1 MEVKQIATLVNNAT
15 KEINGEIAVMNEDL
29 SNVVEVGESLENA
42 AGLDNYVRT
51 LPNLIGRMVFVNRK
65 YAGGAPSVLMDGWEY
80 GSILA
85 KYRGKMPEATEN
97 ESWELTDGAA
107 YDMTIFTKPDVSA
120 KFFNKRVTFE
130 IPLSITEKQVK
141 ESFHSP
147 EELNAFFSMIY
158 NNVEKSMTVK
168 LDSLIM
174 RTINNFIGETV
185 YNGVGSTLGNSS
197 VRAVNLLKLYNTQF
211 AKTLTATQCMTD
223 PDFIRFAVLEIG
235 KYKDYMS
242 RMSTVFNIGGTEK
255 FTTAEYCKTILLT
268 DFAKAAGV
276 YLYDGS
282 GQFRTDNLTLGEFE
296 TVPYWQG
303 SGTAFDFTSLSTV
316 NVKTTG
322 NNSVNVSGVI
332 GVLFDRDA
340 VAVCNMDRRVTTA
353 PYNAKA
359 EFWNSW
365 HKWDCMYLNDFDENF
380 VVFFVHE

>member
-29 SNVVEVGESLENA
+29 SNVVEVGESIENA

-120 KFFNKRVTFE
+120 KFFNKKVTFE

-168 LDSLIM
+168 IDSLIM
-174 RTINNFIGETV
+174 RTINNFIGEIV
-185 YNGVGSTLGNSS
+185 YNGVGSALGNSS

-211 AKTLTATQCMTD
+211 SKTLTAAQCMTD

-255 FTTAEYCKTILLT
+255 FTPAEYSKTILLT

-282 GQFRTDNLTLGEFE
+282 GQFRTDNLTFGEFE
-296 TVPYWQG
+296 TVP
-303 SGTAFDFTSLSTV
+303 
-316 NVKTTG
+316 
-322 NNSVNVSGVI
+322 
-332 GVLFDRDA
+332 
-340 VAVCNMDRRVTTA
+340 
-353 PYNAKA
+353 
-359 EFWNSW
+359 
-365 HKWDCMYLNDFDENF
+365 
-380 VVFFVHE
+380 

>member
-1 MEVKQIATLVNNAT
+1 
-15 KEINGEIAVMNEDL
+15 
-29 SNVVEVGESLENA
+29 
-42 AGLDNYVRT
+42 
-51 LPNLIGRMVFVNRK
+51 
-65 YAGGAPSVLMDGWEY
+65 
-80 GSILA
+80 
-85 KYRGKMPEATEN
+85 MPEATEN

-107 YDMTIFTKPDVSA
+107 YDMSIFTKPDVSA
-120 KFFNKRVTFE
+120 KFFNKKVTFE

-141 ESFHSP
+141 QSFRSP

-174 RTINNFIGETV
+174 RTINNFIGETI

-211 AKTLTATQCMTD
+211 SKTLTAAKCMTD

-255 FTTAEYCKTILLT
+255 FTPAEYSKTILLT

-282 GQFRTDNLTLGEFE
+282 GQFRTDNLTFGEFE

-322 NNSVNVSGVI
+322 NNSVNVSGII

>member
-1 MEVKQIATLVNNAT
+1 
-15 KEINGEIAVMNEDL
+15 
-29 SNVVEVGESLENA
+29 
-42 AGLDNYVRT
+42 
-51 LPNLIGRMVFVNRK
+51 
-65 YAGGAPSVLMDGWEY
+65 
-80 GSILA
+80 
-85 KYRGKMPEATEN
+85 
-97 ESWELTDGAA
+97 
-107 YDMTIFTKPDVSA
+107 
-120 KFFNKRVTFE
+120 
-130 IPLSITEKQVK
+130 
-141 ESFHSP
+141 
-147 EELNAFFSMIY
+147 
-158 NNVEKSMTVK
+158 
-168 LDSLIM
+168 
-174 RTINNFIGETV
+174 
-185 YNGVGSTLGNSS
+185 
-197 VRAVNLLKLYNTQF
+197 
-211 AKTLTATQCMTD
+211 
-223 PDFIRFAVLEIG
+223 
-235 KYKDYMS
+235 
-242 RMSTVFNIGGTEK
+242 MSTVFNIGGTEK
-255 FTTAEYCKTILLT
+255 FTPSEYSKTILLT

-282 GQFRTDNLTLGEFE
+282 GQFRTDNLTFGEFE